1 MLMGQ
6 TVSPFIHAGGAGWE
20 WERAAQSIYL
30 LSCSASCPTKDVKI
44 SSELSYFPVF
54 IHTCAGAEHLSL
66 ALSAD
71 DLSEIPPGT

>member
-1 MLMGQ
+1 MGQ
-6 TVSPFIHAGGAGWE
+6 TVSPFIHAGG
-20 WERAAQSIYL
+20 RLKSIYL

-44 SSELSYFPVF
+44 CSAAAAELSYFPVF
-54 IHTCAGAEHLSL
+54 IHTCRAAADDDEYLSLL